1 MFRLMALSCVV
12 MPAKAGIQTR
22 FQFNCKGLDSGF
34 RRNDGRKSRLADSQF
49 KLARLQFVSAYHR
62 LRIQVLERGSREFL
76 QFAV

>member
-12 MPAKAGIQTR
+12 MPAKGGIQTR